1 MSKNRSKEK
10 KALLTKALLQNR
22 RMPIFV
28 IAKTA
33 RRVSRNSKTRSWR
46 SEKMKVKVK

>member
-10 KALLTKALLQNR
+10 KAVLTKALQQNR

-33 RRVSRNSKTRSWR
+33 RRVSRNTKTRNWR
-46 SEKMKVKVK
+46 SQKMKIKVK

>member
-1 MSKNRSKEK
+1 MSRNRSKEK
-10 KALLTKALLQNR
+10 KAVLTKAISQNR

-28 IAKTA
+28 IARTA
-33 RRVSRNSKTRSWR
+33 RKVSRNSKTRSWR

>member
-10 KALLTKALLQNR
+10 KAVLTKKLTQNR

-28 IAKTA
+28 IARTA
-33 RRVSRNSKTRSWR
+33 RKVSRNSKTRNWR
-46 SEKMKVKVK
+46 SQKMKLKVQ